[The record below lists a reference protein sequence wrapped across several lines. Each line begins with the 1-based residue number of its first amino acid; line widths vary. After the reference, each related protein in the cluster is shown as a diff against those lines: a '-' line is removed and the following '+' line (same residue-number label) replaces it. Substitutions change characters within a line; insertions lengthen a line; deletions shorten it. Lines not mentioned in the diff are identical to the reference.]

1 MIKVAKVDEYEILRL
16 TEEEHVKM
24 FGEES
29 TFDDGKLAFLYVSTN
44 EECPYIGVEKTNG
57 ALWVYGARVDMQVD
71 TLEEVIEF
79 LKMS

>member
-1 MIKVAKVDEYEILRL
+1 MIKVAKVDEYDILRL

-71 TLEEVIEF
+71 TLEEVIGF